1 MNIFILDTNPE
12 TAAEMHCD
20 KHVNKMIL
28 ESAQMLCTVMNDS
41 AGKQITPYRSTH
53 ANHPCTRWVA
63 ESQYNA
69 RWLWTLACF
78 LNWEYKLRYNKGVDH
93 KSWDVIK
100 DREFQAR
107 INALPDVGFTPFA
120 LAMPD
125 EYRTS
130 DPVQAYRAYYRS
142 KRFASWDK
150 GREGPDWW

>member
-28 ESAQMLCTVMNDS
+28 ESAQMLSTVLD
-41 AGKQITPYRSTH
+41 GPYKPTH
-53 ANHPCTRWVA
+53 KNHPCTLWVA

-78 LNWEYKLRYNKGVDH
+78 LNWEYKLRYNKDVDH

-107 INALPDVGFTPFA
+107 IDALPDVGFTPFA

-125 EYRTS
+125 EFKAIK

-142 KRFASWDK
+142 KPFASWDK
-150 GREGPDWW
+150 GREAPDWW